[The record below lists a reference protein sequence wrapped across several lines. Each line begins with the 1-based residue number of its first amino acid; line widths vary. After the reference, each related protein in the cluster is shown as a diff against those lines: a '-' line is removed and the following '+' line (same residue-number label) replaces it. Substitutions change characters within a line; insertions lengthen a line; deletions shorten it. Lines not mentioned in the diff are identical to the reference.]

1 MSKEGVLF
9 RKIAAFNEI
18 SLLVFSLVAFVFI
31 IGESER
37 VSAFGEGIFL
47 PIIPYTDAAGGTN
60 LLNPEISSPAPNPT
74 GTQGAAYGSQ
84 NLGGKEESL
93 TIPSKDPETSGG
105 LGIEGFISELFG
117 GGIGKGWGIGN
128 LVAGVAWGGV
138 VAGVIQMAGGLLG
151 ADGQTVNALS
161 VAAWAGFAAGGGI
174 MDLVVNGWI
183 GTGGTQA
190 TFLGLTPT
198 ATGVL
203 GGIVVAAVVFAVL
216 YKKESKKVVELQC
229 LPWEAPLGGG
239 DCEKCNQDPIR
250 PCSEYRCKALGQA
263 CELVNKGSEGE
274 RWGWVARNDVK
285 S

>member
-31 IGESER
+31 IGETQR
-37 VSAFGEGIFL
+37 VSADRFTADNKNL
-47 PIIPYTDAAGGTN
+47 PKVST
-60 LLNPEISSPAPNPT
+60 NPT

-93 TIPSKDPETSGG
+93 TIPSKDPETPGGG

-151 ADGQTVNALS
+151 ATP
-161 VAAWAGFAAGGGI
+161 
-174 MDLVVNGWI
+174 
-183 GTGGTQA
+183 A
-190 TFLGLTPT
+190 TKLPIPHPFPIPPPNNSEINPSIPNPPEVSGSFD
-198 ATGVL
+198 
-203 GGIVVAAVVFAVL
+203 GIVRD
-216 YKKESKKVVELQC
+216 SS
-229 LPWEAPLGGG
+229 LPP
-239 DCEKCNQDPIR
+239 KF
-250 PCSEYRCKALGQA
+250 
-263 CELVNKGSEGE
+263 
-274 RWGWVARNDVK
+274 
-285 S
+285 

>member
-31 IGESER
+31 IGETQR
-37 VSAFGEGIFL
+37 VSADRFTADNKNL
-47 PIIPYTDAAGGTN
+47 PKVST
-60 LLNPEISSPAPNPT
+60 NPT